1 MMNKELFIF
10 IVIFIIFFYI
20 INNLPII
27 EGKRGKKNKNIFK
40 SKKFKKMIAKKK
52 RKPKKKSKP
61 KKKRKPKP
69 FKMELKPAA
78 SADYSDNIVPPYSG
92 NEYNKIKNDVLEY
105 DKALSGD
112 KSSKLVSGAPLG
124 KLYFYNTGVK
134 CNYGGKQVDRYSIID
149 SRQGVF
155 SNNIMDFS
163 SNSTNVVNSK
173 TSTLDKSM
181 FASAIADF
189 NRSTI
194 FKDKP
199 NYRKTLADKC
209 IPVTLEPVDVYGQKQ
224 AAQTH
229 HVSVFDVKHFN
240 KMQGIEKFETLDKI
254 QTMDK
259 RILVLPDLKK
269 MNVGQ
274 QFFIGSTAFLG
285 LYLFYEALY
294 GK

>member
-1 MMNKELFIF
+1 MNKELFIF
-10 IVIFIIFFYI
+10 IVLFIIFFYI
-20 INNLPII
+20 INNSPII
-27 EGKRGKKNKNIFK
+27 EGAGKKKKKPKKNNLFGKKNTKLLGKKIK
-40 SKKFKKMIAKKK
+40 KKFAKKK
-52 RKPKKKSKP
+52 RKPKKKT
-61 KKKRKPKP
+61 KP
-69 FKMELKPAA
+69 FRMNLKPAA

-92 NEYNKIKNDVLEY
+92 NDYDLIKNDVLEY
-105 DKALSGD
+105 GKALNGD

-134 CNYGGKQVDRYSIID
+134 CNSNGKQVDRYSIID

-163 SNSTNVVNSK
+163 SNTPNIVNST
-173 TSTLDKSM
+173 TSLVDKSM

-199 NYRKTLADKC
+199 NYSETLADKC
-209 IPVTLEPVDVYGQKQ
+209 IPVTLEPVDVYGRQQ
-224 AAQTH
+224 ASQTYN
-229 HVSVFDVKHFN
+229 VSVFDINNFN
-240 KMQGIEKFETLDKI
+240 NMQGIEKFETI
-254 QTMDK
+254 HK
-259 RILVLPDLKK
+259 RMLVLPDLKK